1 MSKHM
6 SLRSESALAPHVGA
20 LLEALA
26 SSSTQPLDLQRTG
39 FDPLDLAL
47 DGGFNS
53 EELVLVGGRP
63 GVGKTVMMTQLAR
76 TAALAG
82 RRAVYVSYEHSER
95 AMLSRL
101 LTLELAESSE
111 DLDATM
117 LLTLRRLVRSYCFG
131 STTDEEFRGFHPR
144 LSVAADR
151 LSSLGER
158 LQIVAASHRTT
169 DLEVI
174 IGLASATLST
184 GDLLL
189 VDYLQKIPAPVTTDR
204 GPTFEVAEVLKDL
217 ANELGVT
224 VVVAAAATDAGINRG
239 RLRLEQ
245 LEGGAGLAHEC
256 DIALI
261 LNEKLTAT
269 SPVHLAYDTT
279 RIDEA
284 RNQVVVSVE
293 KNRRGPTDINMQY
306 TKDFANFRFRS
317 KGTFVSDTLMD
328 DIPTEE
334 RT

>member
-6 SLRSESALAPHVGA
+6 SLQSGTTQMPHVGT

-26 SSSTQPLDLQRTG
+26 SSSTQPLDLQGTG

-101 LTLELAESSE
+101 LTLELAENSD

-117 LLTLRRLVRSYCFG
+117 LLTLRRLIRSYCFG
-131 STTDEEFRGFHPR
+131 STTDEEFRAHHPR
-144 LSVAADR
+144 LSVSADR
-151 LSSLGER
+151 LASLGER

-174 IGLASATLST
+174 SQLASAALST
-184 GDLLL
+184 GDILLI
-189 VDYLQKIPAPVTTDR
+189 DYLQKIPAPVTTDR

-224 VVVAAAATDAGINRG
+224 VVVAAAVTDAGISRG
-239 RLRLEQ
+239 RIRLDH
-245 LEGGAGLAHEC
+245 LEGRAALAHEC

-261 LNEKLTAT
+261 LNEKVKAT

-284 RNQVVVSVE
+284 RNQVVMSVE
-293 KNRRGPTDINMQY
+293 KNRRGPTDINMEF
-306 TKDFANFRFRS
+306 TKDFANFRFHPNGS
-317 KGTFVSDTLMD
+317 FVSDTLMD
-328 DIPTEE
+328 DIPSEE
-334 RT
+334 HS